1 MAWSKVKNI
10 MILLLLLVNAFLLVL
25 VGMRQGESRR
35 YQDAALTQAIGVLE
49 QNGIQVETQALGS
62 AQGLYAQLVERD
74 LEREG
79 ALAAALLGEEVEP
92 ENQGGGLYRYLG
104 SRGQVSI
111 RAGGVLTAQLN
122 PDVSWHTQDP
132 QAQAAD
138 LLGDMG
144 VEARQSGA
152 QLDRGTGT
160 VCFYQLWQGQPLF
173 SCQVVFT
180 YEQGRLTGLE
190 GTLLAAAPGQGTG
203 QGQTITLPTAL
214 LRFLDAVV
222 RGGEVCS
229 RITAMQPGYLMAQ
242 SFSGSASLTPAW
254 RIDSDTADY
263 YLNAVTG
270 ELTRVG

>member
-1 MAWSKVKNI
+1 MAWGKVKNI

-25 VGMRQGESRR
+25 VGMRQGESHR

-49 QNGIQVETQALGS
+49 QNGIQVEAQSLGS
-62 AQGLYAQLVERD
+62 AQGLYPQLMERD
-74 LEREG
+74 LVRER

-111 RAGGVLTAQLN
+111 RAGGELSAKLN
-122 PDVSWHTQDP
+122 PDASWHTQDP
-132 QAQAAD
+132 QAQAAA
-138 LLGDMG
+138 LLEDMG
-144 VEARQSGA
+144 VEARQIDA
-152 QLDRGTGT
+152 QLDRGTGM
-160 VCFYQLWQGQPLF
+160 VRFFQLWQGQPLF

-190 GTLLAAAPGQGTG
+190 GTLLAANSGQGTE

-229 RITAMQPGYLMAQ
+229 QITAMQPGYLTAQ
-242 SFSGSASLTPAW
+242 SFSSSVSLTPAW
-254 RIDSDTADY
+254 RIGSDTADY
-263 YLNAVTG
+263 YLDAVTG
-270 ELTRVG
+270 EVTRVR